1 MRDDHTLDDQQLAP
15 ASTGR
20 SDEAPSSEQVGRTAP
35 GNPEQARQGLT
46 DRNPSRALTR
56 LTTAGN
62 RMAAALRGVP
72 KLLGDGEK
80 ARVAIAAG
88 AICCLGLASFAQ
100 TSTDVTGDTAQP
112 DVFAAYSEREV
123 AERAVDRSLDRSLP
137 DTLAPESAAPESTAP
152 AAEGGDPDLAGSE
165 PATEPAP
172 EPEPEPEPQV
182 VDPGPVAGLT
192 AAQMDNAKAIVR
204 TGRDMGVE
212 RRGLIIAVAT
222 AMQESNLYNLAS
234 GVVPESTNHP
244 NQGVGWD
251 HDSVGLFQQRASTGW
266 GPVHKL
272 MDPAYAT
279 QQFLHALQRVPGW
292 QQMRLTAAA
301 QAVQVSAYP
310 DHYAKHEARAT
321 QVVDAIVPGWN

>member
-1 MRDDHTLDDQQLAP
+1 MRDDDTLDDQQLAP

-20 SDEAPSSEQVGRTAP
+20 TDENLSSEQGGKTAP
-35 GNPEQARQGLT
+35 GYTAQPRPGLT
-46 DRNPSRALTR
+46 DLLTR
-56 LTTAGN
+56 TRLGAAGD
-62 RMAAALRGVP
+62 RVAAVLRGVP
-72 KLLGDGEK
+72 KLFGDGEK

-100 TSTDVTGDTAQP
+100 TSAETTGGTSQP
-112 DVFAAYSEREV
+112 DVYAAYSER
-123 AERAVDRSLDRSLP
+123 AETEQAADRSMDRGEG
-137 DTLAPESAAPESTAP
+137 TAPEVTAP
-152 AAEGGDPDLAGSE
+152 TQDPDLAPSE
-165 PATEPAP
+165 PAPEEQAPEEQAPEPAPAP
-172 EPEPEPEPQV
+172 EPEPQP

-192 AAQMDNAKAIVR
+192 VDQMNNAKAIVR

-234 GVVPESTNHP
+234 GVVPESMNHP
-244 NQGVGWD
+244 NQGIGWD

-272 MDPAYAT
+272 MDPAYST

-310 DHYAKHEARAT
+310 EHYAKHESRAT
-321 QVVDAIVPGWN
+321 EIVDAIVPGWN